1 MTGIELKYVTMAHL
15 ELAEDALRWC
25 NHRDRQAPSP
35 NNPSTTAAYDAGIT
49 ISLPRRSSAFWQ
61 SALRAGTGPR
71 EDRRC
76 YMEDG
81 FNLTQLVELCG
92 PTELI
97 LIRPGEFLFR
107 EGDEAQS
114 LYIVKKGSLRIMSG
128 SVVYETVMAGG
139 VVGEMALIEDGAPR
153 SASVLA
159 VNHAELWEIDTDT
172 FRSMVAT
179 NPNFALM
186 IMRVM
191 ARRLR
196 IMNQR
201 YRPAVSV

>member
-1 MTGIELKYVTMAHL
+1 L
-15 ELAEDALRWC
+15 ED
-25 NHRDRQAPSP
+25 D
-35 NNPSTTAAYDAGIT
+35 
-49 ISLPRRSSAFWQ
+49 
-61 SALRAGTGPR
+61 
-71 EDRRC
+71 
-76 YMEDG
+76 
-81 FNLTQLVELCG
+81 FNLTELVELCG
-92 PTELI
+92 RTDLI

-107 EGDEAQS
+107 EGDEAQV

-128 SVVYETVMAGG
+128 SLVYETVTAGG
-139 VVGEMALIEDGAPR
+139 VVGEMALIDDGAPR

-159 VNHAELWEIDTDT
+159 VTHTELWKIDTDT
-172 FRSMVAT
+172 FRSMVGT

-201 YRPAVSV
+201 CRPTTSV

>member
-1 MTGIELKYVTMAHL
+1 MG
-15 ELAEDALRWC
+15 
-25 NHRDRQAPSP
+25 
-35 NNPSTTAAYDAGIT
+35 
-49 ISLPRRSSAFWQ
+49 
-61 SALRAGTGPR
+61 
-71 EDRRC
+71 
-76 YMEDG
+76 DG
-81 FNLTQLVELCG
+81 FNLTELVELCG

-107 EGDEAQS
+107 EGDQGEA

-128 SVVYETVMAGG
+128 SVVYETVTAGG
-139 VVGEMALIEDGAPR
+139 VVGEMALIDDGARR

-159 VNHAELWEIDTDT
+159 VTHTELWEMDTDA
-172 FRSMVAT
+172 FRSMVST

-201 YRPAVSV
+201 YRSTVSV

>member
-1 MTGIELKYVTMAHL
+1 MA
-15 ELAEDALRWC
+15 
-25 NHRDRQAPSP
+25 
-35 NNPSTTAAYDAGIT
+35 
-49 ISLPRRSSAFWQ
+49 RRLGA
-61 SALRAGTGPR
+61 GPR
-71 EDRRC
+71 SCERGRC

-114 LYIVKKGSLRIMSG
+114 LYVVKKGSLRIMSG
-128 SVVYETVMAGG
+128 SVVYETITAGG
-139 VVGEMALIEDGAPR
+139 VVGEMALIDDGAPR

-159 VNHAELWEIDTDT
+159 VTHTELWEIDTDT

-201 YRPAVSV
+201 YRPTVSV

>member
-1 MTGIELKYVTMAHL
+1 
-15 ELAEDALRWC
+15 
-25 NHRDRQAPSP
+25 
-35 NNPSTTAAYDAGIT
+35 
-49 ISLPRRSSAFWQ
+49 
-61 SALRAGTGPR
+61 
-71 EDRRC
+71 
-76 YMEDG
+76 MEEG
-81 FNLTQLVELCG
+81 FNPTQLVDASG

-97 LIRPGEFLFR
+97 LVRPGEFVFR
-107 EGDEAQS
+107 EGNEAQA

-128 SVVYETVMAGG
+128 SIVYETVTTGG
-139 VVGEMALIEDGAPR
+139 ILGEMALIDEGAPR

-159 VNHAELWEIDTDT
+159 VTHAELWEIDNEK

-179 NPNFALM
+179 NPDFALM

-201 YRPAVSV
+201 YRPAI

>member
-1 MTGIELKYVTMAHL
+1 
-15 ELAEDALRWC
+15 
-25 NHRDRQAPSP
+25 
-35 NNPSTTAAYDAGIT
+35 
-49 ISLPRRSSAFWQ
+49 
-61 SALRAGTGPR
+61 
-71 EDRRC
+71 
-76 YMEDG
+76 MEDG
-81 FNLTQLVELCG
+81 FNLTRLVELRG

-128 SVVYETVMAGG
+128 SIVYETVTAGG
-139 VVGEMALIEDGAPR
+139 VVGEMALIDVGAPR

-159 VNHAELWEIDTDT
+159 ITHTELWEIDTDT
-172 FRSMVAT
+172 FRSMNIT

-186 IMRVM
+186 IMRIM

-201 YRPAVSV
+201 YRPTYPSSLT

>member
-1 MTGIELKYVTMAHL
+1 MHDLFGRSRRFSTARIDARPFRPSCKTPNQDRPRSQEVTF
-15 ELAEDALRWC
+15 
-25 NHRDRQAPSP
+25 
-35 NNPSTTAAYDAGIT
+35 Y
-49 ISLPRRSSAFWQ
+49 LPKRSSPFWQ
-61 SALRAGTGPR
+61 GGWGP
-71 EDRRC
+71 DPGPANA
-76 YMEDG
+76 DGATWKNG

-97 LIRPGEFLFR
+97 LVHPGEFLFR

-114 LYIVKKGSLRIMSG
+114 LYVVKKGSLRIMSG
-128 SVVYETVMAGG
+128 SVVYETITAGG
-139 VVGEMALIEDGAPR
+139 VVGEMALIDDGAPR

-201 YRPAVSV
+201 YRPTVSV

>member
-1 MTGIELKYVTMAHL
+1 VIDLRPKCTIFSGATVVSQPPDRCSTRPAIIQMLNQHRLVYAGTNRFFTKTEQCF
-15 ELAEDALRWC
+15 LA
-25 NHRDRQAPSP
+25 
-35 NNPSTTAAYDAGIT
+35 
-49 ISLPRRSSAFWQ
+49 RR
-61 SALRAGTGPR
+61 LRAAAGPSER
-71 EDRRC
+71 TRC

-97 LIRPGEFLFR
+97 LVRPGEFLFR

-186 IMRVM
+186 IMRAM

-201 YRPAVSV
+201 YRPISL